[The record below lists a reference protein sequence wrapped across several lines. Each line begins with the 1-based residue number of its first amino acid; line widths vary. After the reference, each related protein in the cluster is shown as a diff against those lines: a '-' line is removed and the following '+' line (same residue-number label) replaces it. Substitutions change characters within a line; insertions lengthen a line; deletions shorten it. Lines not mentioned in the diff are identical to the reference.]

1 MEASRVKSTG
11 ESSIIPVIEA
21 APTEPRRLQTM
32 YLMIDI
38 AAQELIRAITFS

>member
-11 ESSIIPVIEA
+11 ESSITPVVEA
-21 APTEPRRLQTM
+21 APTEPKVLQKM

-38 AAQELIRAITFS
+38 AAQELIEL